1 MRNHIGSMTL
11 TFVLICTA
19 SATAARAHN
28 IKGVNYPTLATARL
42 TSPNATLVDRPVP
55 IPGTGLSVA
64 CFNVRNT
71 SPETTSP
78 EARITAVGFDLPGEP
93 TGFALIS
100 PTDSDFAL
108 GNEVGNVPFFP
119 GVTLDFALLT
129 HKTFASGNPHLGL
142 ARSPSPVQICVSGPF
157 PSDPDGQLTLIET
170 LLNYSYVRFK
180 QVGPD
185 GELDDVGIWERR
197 LTP

>member
-11 TFVLICTA
+11 TFALICTA
-19 SATAARAHN
+19 SATAARAHT
-28 IKGVNYPTLATARL
+28 IRGVNYPTLATARL
-42 TSPNATLVDRPVP
+42 TSPNASLVDRPVP
-55 IPGTGLSVA
+55 VPGTGLSVA

-71 SPETTSP
+71 SPDTSP
-78 EARITAVGFDLPGEP
+78 EARITAIGFDLPGEP
-93 TGFALIS
+93 TGFTLVS

-108 GNEVGNVPFFP
+108 DSEVGNVPFFP

-142 ARSPSPVQICVSGPF
+142 ARSDSPVQVCVSGPF
-157 PSDPDGQLTLIET
+157 PSDPDGRLTPIET

-180 QVGPD
+180 KVGPE
-185 GELDDVGIWERR
+185 GELDDVGIWESR

>member
-19 SATAARAHN
+19 SATAARAHT
-28 IKGVNYPTLATARL
+28 IRGVNYPTLATARL

-55 IPGTGLSVA
+55 IPGTSLSVA
-64 CFNVRNT
+64 CFNMRNN
-71 SPETTSP
+71 SPQTTSP

-93 TGFALIS
+93 TGFALVS
-100 PTDSDFAL
+100 PTDFGFAL
-108 GNEVGNVPFFP
+108 DSEVGNVPYFP

-142 ARSPSPVQICVSGPF
+142 AWSETPVMVCVSGPF
-157 PSDPDGQLTLIET
+157 PLDSSDPNGQLRTPIET

-185 GELDDVGIWERR
+185 GSLDDVG
-197 LTP
+197 TP